1 MSAEEADVDGP
12 DVRTG
17 RGPLS
22 EAELDDWYAVPPD
35 RAAGPWVRGGFI
47 TTLDGRAT
55 GPDGRSG
62 SLNEGSDGDRAAFAT
77 LRRWAQ
83 AVVVGAGTA
92 REEGYG
98 PLEGTS
104 LVVVTRS
111 GDVPSEL
118 ADHPDV
124 HVVSGDGADVPP
136 GQVLEVCG
144 RHGWDRVVLEGGPAL
159 FGAWVGAGAVDELC
173 VTVRPVLAGGDGQL
187 LLPGRT
193 ALPGLTGRLTHLLRW
208 EGDLLLRTRLR

>member
-1 MSAEEADVDGP
+1 MSRADVS
-12 DVRTG
+12 TG
-17 RGPLS
+17 QGPLG
-22 EAELDDWYAVPPD
+22 EAELDDWYAVPSD
-35 RAAGPWVRGGFI
+35 RAAGRWVRGGFI

-62 SLNEGSDGDRAAFAT
+62 SLNEGSDGDAAAFAT

-98 PLEGTS
+98 PLEGKA

-111 GDVPSEL
+111 GEVPVEL
-118 ADHPDV
+118 ADHPGV
-124 HVVSGDGADVPP
+124 HVVSGGGEDVTPE
-136 GQVLEVCG
+136 QVLDVCAG
-144 RHGWDRVVLEGGPAL
+144 HGWDRVVVEGGPAL
-159 FGAWVGAGAVDELC
+159 FGAWVRAGAVDELC

-187 LLPGRT
+187 LLPGSAT
-193 ALPGLTGRLTHLLRW
+193 LSGPTGRLTHLLEW